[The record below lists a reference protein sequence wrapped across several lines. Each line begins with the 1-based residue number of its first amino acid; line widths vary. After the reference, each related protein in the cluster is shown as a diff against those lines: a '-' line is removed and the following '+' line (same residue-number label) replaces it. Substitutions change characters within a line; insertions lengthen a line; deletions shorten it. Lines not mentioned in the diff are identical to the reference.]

1 MLKRRYETTYIIDG
15 SLENDKIEEIVK
27 RVQDLITQAEGV
39 IIEEKHWGKRR
50 LTYEINTRQYG
61 YYVVFNFEAPGSVVE
76 ALEKFFRM
84 NQNILRYLTIH
95 FPKEKLKLI
104 ALDEER
110 KRREEEKVM
119 EVTQTVNKTEE

>member
-50 LTYEINTRQYG
+50 LTYEINKRQYG